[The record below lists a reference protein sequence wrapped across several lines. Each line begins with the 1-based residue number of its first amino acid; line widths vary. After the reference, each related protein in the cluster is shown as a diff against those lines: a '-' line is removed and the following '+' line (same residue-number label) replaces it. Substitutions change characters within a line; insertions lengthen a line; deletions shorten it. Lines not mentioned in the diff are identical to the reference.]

1 MNSFIVLFAAV
12 ANVIAVL
19 LVYYSF
25 GKKMDKQKKFMNTL
39 IGMGFICIL
48 VWCAFSLSSIG
59 IEKISAIEKA
69 KTLLTIA
76 FVPVDAIL
84 FIPFLVSSFYKCK
97 EEKITK
103 KAFSNRVIIIAI
115 FAIVVMVGEFFY
127 FRNFQK
133 DIVKLN
139 EQIKANQEIE
149 ENNVENLNEEKQDNA
164 EDTNKIDEED
174 KEIEENIETNN
185 TNQVIENNNEE
196 IETNNINSVSD
207 DNNM

>member
-48 VWCAFSLSSIG
+48 VWCVFSLSSIG

-149 ENNVENLNEEKQDNA
+149 ENNAEKQENA
-164 EDTNKIDEED
+164 EDTNKIDEEN

-185 TNQVIENNNEE
+185 TNQIIENNNEE